1 MEMPNSDNID
11 ALIHPALVH
20 MEHLNEKLSGV
31 GRLRQSLVKLLNA
44 EPQLQYGVDGFI
56 SILEKF
62 EKIRDG
68 LGNLQG
74 NSELNVLCQEI
85 IMLLMT
91 KPSLRFE
98 IDQLFQKDAFDD
110 NIEKNYPFPDCKK
123 AYLYKS
129 LGFIFAERMDYAQAI
144 EMFLPEYHIR
154 RNIVN
159 GKSEFN
165 QKITDRLSLAK
176 CCYKLGDA
184 YEHIGDMSNAFSYI
198 REGMEQFENSFTS
211 FDKKDDSK
219 VIVLE
224 RLTTALYKAKF
235 ANRIAKIFKR
245 HEPYNLGVQVHYRE
259 IALSADQEFLL
270 TQAVSLQSDAKE
282 EKNDRF
288 KLRVNQIR
296 LCTEMSI
303 AFYHLGILNNNYD
316 YLMRAEQQAKM
327 NIQLVESLLSD
338 YKNYDG
344 KKKTDENAEQMIGD
358 YVSARI
364 RKCLLCLAQSFQLLG
379 DIYHKLRSSDSIAQE
394 YYQNAIAT
402 VKGIELPYGNAV
414 LLLAELLF
422 EYEKKFKINQYHYE
436 LELILKQYP
445 HIYDLQ
451 CIARK
456 LHWVE

>member
-1 MEMPNSDNID
+1 M
-11 ALIHPALVH
+11 
-20 MEHLNEKLSGV
+20 
-31 GRLRQSLVKLLNA
+31 
-44 EPQLQYGVDGFI
+44 
-56 SILEKF
+56 
-62 EKIRDG
+62 
-68 LGNLQG
+68 GNLQG
-74 NSELNVLCQEI
+74 NSQLNVLCQEI

-98 IDQLFQKDAFDD
+98 IDQLFQKEAFK
-110 NIEKNYPFPDCKK
+110 NIEDTYLYPDCKK

-154 RNIVN
+154 RNIVD

-245 HEPYNLGVQVHYRE
+245 QEPYNLGVQVHYRE

-270 TQAVSLQSDAKE
+270 TQAVSLRDDPNEKE
-282 EKNDRF
+282 SNRF

-303 AFYHLGILNNNYD
+303 AFYHLGLLNNNYD

-327 NIQLVESLLSD
+327 NIQLVDSLLSD
-338 YKNYDG
+338 YKNYDE
-344 KKKTDENAEQMIGD
+344 KKMIG

-379 DIYHKLRSSDSIAQE
+379 DIYHKLRSSDPIAQE

-445 HIYDLQ
+445 YIYDLQ